1 MSQANEQ
8 NRKLNNGWFNK
19 CLEIFVGKDLLTKL
33 HKSEN
38 KQWHSE
44 GKHCQQQREATATTN
59 MKRGNIKILQYY
71 TANETD
77 EEKEH
82 RQPMFQQ
89 NAINKIRNETDG
101 DRQRW
106 KFTVKITLF
115 DTTIG
120 SKNYTICQ
128 MHMRDIF
135 PTDWGQPISLSTVL
149 Q

>member
-8 NRKLNNGWFNK
+8 NRKLNNSWFNK
-19 CLEIFVGKDLLTKL
+19 WLETLVGKDLPTKL
-33 HKSEN
+33 LKSED
-38 KQWHSE
+38 KQRHSE
-44 GKHCQQQREATATTN
+44 GKRCQQQREATATTN
-59 MKRGNIKILQYY
+59 MKGGRNKILQYY

-77 EEKEH
+77 EEREH

-89 NAINKIRNETDG
+89 NAINKIRNETDEE
-101 DRQRW
+101 RQRW
-106 KFTVKITLF
+106 KFTVKIILF

-135 PTDWGQPISLSTVL
+135 PTDWGQPIS
-149 Q
+149 